1 MTIKDITSL
10 LVKAEVN
17 TKIYD
22 LSGWKAQ
29 AKLAEKGDFE
39 AVKNWTKK

>member
-1 MTIKDITSL
+1 MTIKDVTSVL
-10 LVKAEVN
+10 ASAGIN

-29 AKLAEKGDFE
+29 AKLALKGDME
-39 AVKNWTKK
+39 AVKNWSK

>member
-10 LVKAEVN
+10 LAEAEVN

-22 LSGWKAQ
+22 ISGWKAQ
-29 AKLAEKGDFE
+29 SKLAENGDFE